1 MIVPAAQTPVFV
13 DVAVRDAGRGYAPAM
28 YTYYVPDELR
38 GLVHVGSLV
47 WAPFGRQRR
56 QGIVLRLYDAPARL
70 AEQQAGYNNGSQLED
85 RHGRAIRPLADLAD
99 AEVIVPAAQLRL
111 AEWVSRTYRTSLWE
125 ALELLL
131 PPGVA
136 QESQVTWRATER
148 GQQADL
154 GSLPPA
160 ERGVLFWLRKH
171 GETVERELLSE
182 LRGQPSELRRVF
194 ASLAEGG
201 LLARGT
207 LLSRPKARPRTERM
221 ARLLLAGEE
230 LAGALESL
238 KRAPRQAGALRMLAA
253 RTPDDGSPLVQAGD
267 LPPALLRPL
276 EARGWLALE
285 QREVLRNPLDGAAIE
300 PDRPPELSPSQAR
313 ALAPIADALAARR
326 NAVFLLHGVTGSGK
340 TELYLRAIGRTLRQ
354 GRQAVVL
361 VPEIALT
368 AQLVRRFAARF
379 GERVVVLHSGLSTG
393 ERYDTWRRLR
403 RGTARVAVGSR
414 SSIFAPLPELG
425 LIVVDEEHEGTY
437 KHEEAPRYHARD
449 AALELAASTGS
460 VVILGSATPS
470 VESYQRAR
478 EGSYTLLELRERV
491 AAIGGKI
498 IAQRIPLP
506 PVRIVDMRVELQAG
520 NRSIFSRALQEA
532 LADVLE
538 QRQQA
543 LLFLNRRGAAAFVMC
558 RDCGHVV
565 ACPRCSSPLAVHG
578 VSDDDELMRCHTCGH
593 WEGVPVFCPSCWS
606 SRIRQFGVGTQRV
619 AAAVGELFPQ
629 ARVLRWD
636 RDVTGRKGSHERLL
650 RTVLDHQADIIVG
663 TQMIAK
669 GLDLPL
675 VTLVGVVSADTGL
688 HLPDFRA
695 GERSFQLMTQVAG
708 RAGRRDLGGQVILQS
723 YNPDHY
729 ALRAAAEHDY
739 AAFFRE
745 EIAFRAET
753 RYPPFS
759 RLARFV
765 IASAR
770 PESARAAAE
779 ELAGRIE
786 ALLGELQLADA
797 AIIGPAPAFMERV
810 RGRSRWHLL
819 LRAPDVQPVLDG
831 LGPLPGWTVDVD
843 PVSML

>member
-1 MIVPAAQTPVFV
+1 MTAPPAPTPIFV
-13 DVAVRDAGRGYAPAM
+13 DVAVRDAGRGYAPAQ

-38 GLVHVGSLV
+38 GLVHEGSLV
-47 WAPFGRQRR
+47 WVPFGRQRR
-56 QGIVLRLYDAPARL
+56 QGLVLRLYDAPRRIGEGEAAPYEATL
-70 AEQQAGYNNGSQLED
+70 QD
-85 RHGRAIRPLADLAD
+85 RQGHAIRPLAELAD
-99 AEVIVPAAQLRL
+99 AEVTIPPAQLRL

-136 QESQVTWRATER
+136 QEAQLTWRSTER
-148 GQQADL
+148 GQQAEL

-160 ERGVLFWLRKH
+160 ERGVLFWLRRH
-171 GETVERELLSE
+171 GETVERELLAE
-182 LRGQPSELRRVF
+182 LRGQPAELRRVF
-194 ASLAEGG
+194 AALAERG
-201 LLARGT
+201 LLTRGT
-207 LLSRPKARPRTERM
+207 LVSRPKARPRTERM
-221 ARLLLAGEE
+221 ARLLVAKEE
-230 LAGALESL
+230 LAGALDSL
-238 KRAPRQAGALRMLAA
+238 KRAPRQAGVLQTLVERS
-253 RTPDDGSPLVQAGD
+253 PEDDAPLVPAGD

-276 EARGWLALE
+276 EARGWVALE

-300 PDRPPELSPSQAR
+300 PDRPPELSPSQAT
-313 ALAPIADALAARR
+313 ALSPIADAIAARR

-340 TELYLRAIGRTLRQ
+340 TELYLRAIGRVLRQ
-354 GRQAVVL
+354 GRQALVL

-393 ERYDTWRRLR
+393 ERYDTWRRLLR
-403 RGTARVAVGSR
+403 KTAGVAVGSR

-437 KHEEAPRYHARD
+437 KHEETPRYHARD
-449 AALELAASTGS
+449 AALELAAATGS

-478 EGSYTLLELRERV
+478 DGAYTLLELRERV
-491 AAIGGKI
+491 AAIAGKI
-498 IAQRIPLP
+498 VAQRIPLP
-506 PVRIVDMRVELQAG
+506 PVSIVDMRIELQAG
-520 NRSIFSRALQEA
+520 NRSIFSRALQDA
-532 LADVLE
+532 LEEVIE
-538 QRQQA
+538 RRQQA
-543 LLFLNRRGAAAFVMC
+543 LLFLNRRGSAAFVMC

-565 ACPRCSSPLAVHG
+565 TCPRCSSPLAVHNVG
-578 VSDDDELMRCHTCGH
+578 GDDELMRCHTCGH
-593 WEGVPVFCPSCWS
+593 WEGVPVFCPHCWS

-619 AAAVGELFPQ
+619 AAAVAELLPQ
-629 ARVLRWD
+629 ARVIRWD
-636 RDVTGRKGSHERLL
+636 RDVTGRKGAHERLL

-708 RAGRRDLGGQVILQS
+708 RAGRRELGGRVILQS

-753 RYPPFS
+753 HYPPFS
-759 RLARFV
+759 RLVRFV
-765 IASAR
+765 VSSTK

-779 ELAGRIE
+779 ALAGRIQ
-786 ALLGELQLADA
+786 AVLAELQLPDS

-819 LRAPDVQPVLDG
+819 LRASDVQPVLDD
-831 LGPLPGWTVDVD
+831 LGPLPGWMIDVD